1 MRKFVYLIINR
12 RKELKKNGKD
22 GIYYLIIVTI
32 AWIIAWIV
40 GMFENVWLG
49 IIGLVTIVGLGLL
62 FIKALTDRL
71 ASKKDDKYSRD
82 VKK

>member
-1 MRKFVYLIINR
+1 MEKMGYII
-12 RKELKKNGKD
+12 
-22 GIYYLIIVTI
+22 LIIVTI

-40 GMFENVWLG
+40 GMFENGWLG
-49 IIGLVTIVGLGLL
+49 IIGLVTIIGLGLL

-71 ASKKDDKYSRD
+71 ASKKGDKYSRD

>member
-1 MRKFVYLIINR
+1 MEKIGYII
-12 RKELKKNGKD
+12 LV
-22 GIYYLIIVTI
+22 IVTI
-32 AWIIAWIV
+32 AWIIVWIV
-40 GMFENVWLG
+40 GMFENIWIG

>member
-1 MRKFVYLIINR
+1 MEKTGYIILIMVA
-12 RKELKKNGKD
+12 
-22 GIYYLIIVTI
+22 II
-32 AWIIAWIV
+32 WIIAWIV
-40 GMFENVWLG
+40 GMFENIWLG

-71 ASKKDDKYSRD
+71 ASEKDDKYSRD

>member
-1 MRKFVYLIINR
+1 MERTAYLI
-12 RKELKKNGKD
+12 
-22 GIYYLIIVTI
+22 LIIVTI
-32 AWIIAWIV
+32 AWIIAWII

-49 IIGLVTIVGLGLL
+49 IIGLATIVGLGLL

-82 VKK
+82 VEK

>member
-1 MRKFVYLIINR
+1 MEKIGYVILIIA
-12 RKELKKNGKD
+12 
-22 GIYYLIIVTI
+22 TI

-40 GMFENVWLG
+40 GMFENIWIG
-49 IIGLVTIVGLGLL
+49 IIGLVTIVGLGFL

>member
-1 MRKFVYLIINR
+1 MEKTAYII
-12 RKELKKNGKD
+12 
-22 GIYYLIIVTI
+22 LIIVTI

-49 IIGLVTIVGLGLL
+49 IIGLVTIIGLWLL

-71 ASKKDDKYSRD
+71 ASKKDDKYSKD
-82 VKK
+82 VEK

>member
-1 MRKFVYLIINR
+1 MEKVAYIILIV
-12 RKELKKNGKD
+12 
-22 GIYYLIIVTI
+22 VTI
-32 AWIIAWIV
+32 AWIIAWII

-71 ASKKDDKYSRD
+71 ASNKDDKYSRN
-82 VKK
+82 VEK

>member
-1 MRKFVYLIINR
+1 MEKTGYII
-12 RKELKKNGKD
+12 
-22 GIYYLIIVTI
+22 LIIVTI

-40 GMFENVWLG
+40 GMFENIWLG

-71 ASKKDDKYSRD
+71 ASKKDDKYSKD

>member
-1 MRKFVYLIINR
+1 MEKTGYII
-12 RKELKKNGKD
+12 
-22 GIYYLIIVTI
+22 LIIVTI
-32 AWIIAWIV
+32 AWIIAWII

-49 IIGLVTIVGLGLL
+49 IIGLVTIIGFGLL

-71 ASKKDDKYSRD
+71 VSKKDDKYSRD

>member
-1 MRKFVYLIINR
+1 MEKTGYIILIV
-12 RKELKKNGKD
+12 
-22 GIYYLIIVTI
+22 VTI
-32 AWIIAWIV
+32 VWIIAWIV
-40 GMFENVWLG
+40 CMFENIWLG
-49 IIGLVTIVGLGLL
+49 TIGLVTIIGLGLL

>member
-1 MRKFVYLIINR
+1 MRKFAYLIINR
-12 RKELKKNGKD
+12 RKELKKMEKTAY
-22 GIYYLIIVTI
+22 IILIVVTI
-32 AWIIAWIV
+32 VWIIAWIV

>member
-1 MRKFVYLIINR
+1 MEKMGYII
-12 RKELKKNGKD
+12 
-22 GIYYLIIVTI
+22 LIIVTI

-49 IIGLVTIVGLGLL
+49 IIGLVTIIGLGLL
-62 FIKALTDRL
+62 FIKAITDRL
-71 ASKKDDKYSRD
+71 ESKKDDKYSRD

>member
-1 MRKFVYLIINR
+1 MEKTAYII
-12 RKELKKNGKD
+12 
-22 GIYYLIIVTI
+22 LIIVTI
-32 AWIIAWIV
+32 TWIIAWII

-49 IIGLVTIVGLGLL
+49 IIGLATIIGLGLL

-82 VKK
+82 VEK

>member
-1 MRKFVYLIINR
+1 MEKMGYII
-12 RKELKKNGKD
+12 
-22 GIYYLIIVTI
+22 LIIVTI

-49 IIGLVTIVGLGLL
+49 IIGLVTIIGLGLL

-82 VKK
+82 VEK

>member
-1 MRKFVYLIINR
+1 MEKMGYII
-12 RKELKKNGKD
+12 
-22 GIYYLIIVTI
+22 LIIVTI

-49 IIGLVTIVGLGLL
+49 IIGLVTIIGLGLL
-62 FIKALTDRL
+62 FIRSLTDRL

>member
-1 MRKFVYLIINR
+1 MEKMGYII
-12 RKELKKNGKD
+12 
-22 GIYYLIIVTI
+22 LIIVTI

-40 GMFENVWLG
+40 GMFENGWLG

-71 ASKKDDKYSRD
+71 ASKKDDKYPRD